1 MHTLCQHYG
10 VYVVNQHKSHQ
21 SQRAVSL
28 AHTTTTSTTASQLA
42 ECQRKHRVGE
52 FMKNVLSTRYL
63 RREFRVCVHCMSY
76 SPHNVCVRVQISCQ
90 RVEIYDYGELAD
102 KRKKKNT
109 YIKGKM

>member
-63 RREFRVCVHCMSY
+63 RREFRVCRIRLTMY
-76 SPHNVCVRVQISCQ
+76 VCVCKFPANEWRYMTTANWLIN
-90 RVEIYDYGELAD
+90 A
-102 KRKKKNT
+102 KKNT